1 MGAPRCGV
9 AWAMSSL
16 HAVSWCWRGRWRRA
30 GLASCPSSLTI
41 LPPLPLLASPSPRRP
56 FHGSAWR
63 ILFAGLLL
71 ALLQQYGLRQRP
83 GRLLVVRSVVDA
95 AAVLELRYSRSVDA
109 ASLAASIR
117 LVPDVP
123 FSITA
128 DGATVHLRLTQP
140 YRASDPLVVR
150 LGGQDQ
156 QGQPLRQVRLQWEPR
171 PFLLALVSSPQG
183 QRLELG
189 QPDGPWQPITPWET
203 AINNV
208 LPLLDGRGVVYAA
221 AVNPLSQNNWFVA
234 VEPSSV
240 AVGHQP
246 PGRRQAAALPRLLP
260 GSTTLYSHFSSSNTG
275 LLLLQ
280 GVGSAALDH
289 PTDNPPFLKIFQPRQ
304 AKPLQ
309 WLGRQD
315 QPWRQRAP
323 LEDHQPAGPVELL
336 PSGDGIVF
344 PDENGLVVVS
354 LPPLPPQRQLLPGNR
369 DLKTFCGA
377 GQRAVVLEHQPD
389 YVKTIELLRPGL
401 APEVVWKGEAAILAV
416 ACDETAERIWLLT
429 VDGVLRDG
437 QPQQD
442 ILLLEVQP
450 GHGVVTAIALTDHV
464 LSATP
469 VLHYDPVTHRLL
481 TVLEHSAD
489 THGAETRSE
498 ALLITLTAPGQQ
510 AQPQVSSINKPMD
523 IAHWMVRS

>member
-1 MGAPRCGV
+1 M
-9 AWAMSSL
+9 
-16 HAVSWCWRGRWRRA
+16 
-30 GLASCPSSLTI
+30 PS
-41 LPPLPLLASPSPRRP
+41 PLPCRQ

-63 ILFAGLLL
+63 MLFAGLLL
-71 ALLQQYGLRQRP
+71 ALLQQYGLQQRQ
-83 GRLLVVRSVVDA
+83 GRLLAARPAVDA
-95 AAVLELRYSRSVDA
+95 SAVLELRYSRPVDP
-109 ASLAASIR
+109 ASLAASIQ
-117 LVPDVP
+117 LAPDVP
-123 FSITA
+123 FSATA
-128 DGATVHLRLTQP
+128 DGATVHLRLSQP
-140 YRASDPLVVR
+140 YRASGPLVVR

-156 QGQPLRQVRLQWEPR
+156 RGQPLHRVRLRWEPR
-171 PFLLALVSSPQG
+171 PLLLGLVSSPHG

-189 QPDGPWQPITPWET
+189 WPDGAWRPITPWESS
-203 AINNV
+203 ISNV
-208 LPLLDGRGVVYAA
+208 LPLRDGRGVVYAA
-221 AVNPLSQNNWFVA
+221 AVDSLSQKNWFVA

-240 AVGHQP
+240 VLGHQSP
-246 PGRRQAAALPRLLP
+246 ARRQAVPSPLP
-260 GSTTLYSHFSSSNTG
+260 GPTTLYSHFSSSNTG

-280 GVGSAALDH
+280 GVSGAALEQ
-289 PTDNPPFLKIFQPRQ
+289 PTDHPPFLRLFQPGQTRR
-304 AKPLQ
+304 PQ

-315 QPWRQRAP
+315 QRISPPWRQVAP
-323 LEDHQPAGPVELL
+323 LDKQPAGPVELL

-389 YVKTIELLRPGL
+389 YIKTVELLRPGL
-401 APEVVWKGEAAILAV
+401 APETVWEGEAAILAV

-437 QPQQD
+437 QPHQD

-450 GHGVVTAIALTDHV
+450 GHGVVTALALTDHG

-469 VLHYDPVTHRLL
+469 TLHYDPVTHRLL
-481 TVLEHSAD
+481 TVLERTVETRDSAE
-489 THGAETRSE
+489 ARSE

-510 AQPQVSSINKPMD
+510 APPQVSSINKPMD
-523 IAHWMVRS
+523 IAYWMVRS